1 MARTNVVAS
10 AVDDRRAH
18 TRVAGPFDGWRLG
31 LLDTPV
37 SIFDLSIGGCFVNAT
52 HAQQPG
58 QVIKLKIDVPEEGW
72 IRVKALSLNRHRE
85 LGFAV
90 RFVEI
95 SDVDARRLDRAIR
108 RLSGDLDGF

>member
-1 MARTNVVAS
+1 VAPAAVVAL
-10 AVDDRRAH
+10 AVDNKRAH
-18 TRVAGPFDGWRLG
+18 PRVGGPFDGWRLG

-52 HAQQPG
+52 LPQQPG
-58 QVIKLKIDVPEEGW
+58 QEIKLKIDVPDEGW
-72 IRVKALSLNRHRE
+72 IRVKALTLNLHRE

-95 SDVDARRLDRAIR
+95 SEVDSRRLDRAIR
-108 RLSGDLDGF
+108 RLTGDLDAL